1 VITLYQFHW
10 SHFVE
15 KVRWALEYKGLPWS
29 TVDVDPFTLRQMRHL
44 RCPLVLESGQK
55 VYTVPVISDA
65 ATGVVIADS
74 ARILDYLEQTYPT
87 PALYP
92 AAAGDR
98 AEMTR
103 LMLWLDS
110 TLGLAGRRLAY
121 TQIALEHP
129 EILAGLFIPQLGGG
143 RDLGAFKARLG
154 GLIIAGVL
162 SRRFRFRFNR
172 ADRVFEKLEQ
182 CLLIAAQRLSGR
194 PFLVGECF
202 TAADLTLA
210 ALLRPAMLV
219 PFFRDHPRLQGLMEW
234 RLRLL
239 HEHDRETRIGYEIAM
254 DEVRRRRGWALG
266 RVKWLPGPSRE
277 SIPAEIPSIA
287 VARNDQQSMGRWPL
301 LKSPFWYLRLATSS
315 GLGRTDY
322 R

>member
-1 VITLYQFHW
+1 MITLYQFHW

-15 KVRWALEYKGLPWS
+15 KVRWALDYKGLRWS
-29 TVDVDPFTLRQMRHL
+29 AVDVDPFTLRQMRHL

-55 VYTVPVISDA
+55 LYTVPVISDA
-65 ATGVVIADS
+65 ATGAVIADS
-74 ARILDYLEQTYPT
+74 AGIVAYLERTYPT

-92 AAAGDR
+92 VAAADR
-98 AEMTR
+98 AEVTR
-103 LMLWLDS
+103 WMLWLDS
-110 TLGLAGRRLAY
+110 TLGLTGRRLGY

-129 EILAGLFIPQLGGG
+129 DILSDLFIPHLGGKRG
-143 RDLGAFKARLG
+143 LGAFRSHLG
-154 GLIIAGVL
+154 GVIIAGVL

-182 CLLIAAQRLSGR
+182 CLLIAARRLSER
-194 PFLVGECF
+194 PYVVGERF

-210 ALLRPAMLV
+210 ALLRPVMLV
-219 PFFRDHPRLQGLMEW
+219 PFFRDHPQLQGLLEW

-239 HEHDRETRIGYEIAM
+239 HEHGRETRVGYETAL

-266 RVKWLPGPSRE
+266 RVKWLTGPSQE
-277 SIPAEIPSIA
+277 SMPAEIPSIA
-287 VARNDQQSMGRWPL
+287 VARNDQQPMGRWPL
-301 LKSPFWYLRLATSS
+301 LKSPFWYLQLSAAS
-315 GLGRTDY
+315 GLGRTVY